1 MTLEEKWGIVYAS
14 ALQGAG
20 DGVVMALAIILGIMV
35 LFALVAAIVA
45 FLCPECIAAIA
56 GFLSTVVWGAAVR
69 TWLAAGYVV
78 GSRDVED
85 SSLQPPLG
93 REIGRESCRER
104 VCQYG

>member
-1 MTLEEKWGIVYAS
+1 MVQRQLQPAASQSVAGMTLEEKWGIVYAS

-56 GFLSTVVWGAAVR
+56 GFLSTVVWGAAVS
-69 TWLAAGYVV
+69 TWLR
-78 GSRDVED
+78 SEEHT
-85 SSLQPPLG
+85 SELQSLM
-93 REIGRESCRER
+93 RIS
-104 VCQYG
+104 YA